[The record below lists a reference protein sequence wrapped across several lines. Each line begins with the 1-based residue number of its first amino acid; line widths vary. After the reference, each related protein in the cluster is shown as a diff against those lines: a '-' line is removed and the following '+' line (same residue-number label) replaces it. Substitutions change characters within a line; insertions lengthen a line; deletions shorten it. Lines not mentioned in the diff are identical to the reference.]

1 MARFVNQVRQMNVRT
16 FCCRSV
22 RSRAGAT
29 MAMLSSPQ
37 VRTSKQKAA
46 KRGPHLPNNMRG
58 AAPIWRTFPP
68 PGGTWRLHWPPVA
81 EHYYHPQKM
90 AARTSLK
97 PRARFELP
105 AHDHELLLAGVR
117 RPSTIPAGRNRAKLL
132 LALVVPG
139 SSRRQ
144 VAKAQFVSRKAVSRA
159 IEVYR
164 SGGPE
169 AVLSLAPN
177 RPGQRPVSDK
187 LRDETRR
194 LAAQDNP
201 RLSLRAIREK
211 TGLSLDTL
219 SRIIRSVPGRP
230 GRGRPAKRRS

>member
-1 MARFVNQVRQMNVRT
+1 
-16 FCCRSV
+16 
-22 RSRAGAT
+22 
-29 MAMLSSPQ
+29 
-37 VRTSKQKAA
+37 
-46 KRGPHLPNNMRG
+46 LP
-58 AAPIWRTFPP
+58 
-68 PGGTWRLHWPPVA
+68 WPPVA

-105 AHDHELLLAGVR
+105 SHDHELLLAGVR

-169 AVLSLAPN
+169 AVLSLASN
-177 RPGQRPVSDK
+177 RPGQRPVPDK

-230 GRGRPAKRRS
+230 GRGRPAKKRS